1 MKTNR
6 LILLGWL
13 LIACVLGAAEPEL
26 KVLQFPAR
34 TIGNGILSAD
44 FLPDADGRIVSL
56 RYSGKELLS
65 PYLAR
70 QLAGNPLFS
79 PTLGNARGWTERFWQ
94 RPTGNAPL
102 PATKVTSSKNHAALE
117 MHCFGNTQLNVTR
130 NMLIPDDSSVLE
142 ITSRVTSALQEDAA
156 AIWLTLF
163 PSPDAEL
170 FFPVKRENELMM
182 LTPAPQD
189 ETLRLA
195 PAAPFVWCRW
205 EGLLLAMVAE
215 DAELFLS
222 WHARDVEPGA
232 KRTLEIIC
240 KKRPLPATWKTRFI
254 VFTALKELRGIDGLR
269 GYNVIEK
276 AGHRL
281 LQVEAAADLPSQ
293 SLLIDGKSI
302 ALPPQKRG
310 TLIEI
315 PLN

>member
-1 MKTNR
+1 MKANR
-6 LILLGWL
+6 LIFLGGL

-34 TIGNGILSAD
+34 TIGNGILSVD

-102 PATKVTSSKNHAALE
+102 QATKVTTGKNHATLE
-117 MHCFGNTQLNVTR
+117 MPCFGNTQLNVTR
-130 NMLIPDDSSVLE
+130 SMLIPENSSMLE
-142 ITSRVTSALQEDAA
+142 ITSRVTSGLPEDTA

-170 FFPVKRENELMM
+170 FFPVKRGNDLTM
-182 LTPAPQD
+182 LTPTPQD
-189 ETLRLA
+189 ETLHLA

-205 EGLLLAMVAE
+205 EGILLALVAE

-240 KKRPLPATWKTRFI
+240 RKRPLPATWKTRFI
-254 VFTALKELRGIDGLR
+254 VFTALKELRGIAGLR
-269 GYNVIEK
+269 GYNIITSN
-276 AGHRL
+276 GRRL
-281 LQVEAAADLPSQ
+281 LQVEAAADLPKAT
-293 SLLIDGKSI
+293 LLIEGKNI
-302 ALPPQKRG
+302 DLPAQKRG
-310 TLIEI
+310 TLLEI
-315 PLN
+315 PM